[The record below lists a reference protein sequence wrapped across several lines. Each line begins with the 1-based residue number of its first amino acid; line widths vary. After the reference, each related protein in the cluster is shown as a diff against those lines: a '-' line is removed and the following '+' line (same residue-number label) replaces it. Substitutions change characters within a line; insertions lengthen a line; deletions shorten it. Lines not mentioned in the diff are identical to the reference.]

1 MCFYWTVPKIQPDI
15 TGQVFELLS
24 HLDPA
29 LPDFS
34 RANWQSNMRRYVT
47 VHRDYATMEPWE
59 GRETS
64 DITYTDT
71 DGVLTELLI
80 RKHYLD
86 RERWAERTPKYFIEV
101 KTTTSSCDAPFY
113 MSNAQYQRVSTG
125 VHTQSSADI
134 VNNKPRSDEKRNLV
148 RREPKRDIRHFP
160 SLSAG
165 SR

>member
-1 MCFYWTVPKIQPDI
+1 M

-29 LPDFS
+29 LPSFS

-47 VHRDYATMEPWE
+47 VHPDYATMEPWT

-71 DGVLTELLI
+71 GGVLTDLLI
-80 RKHYLD
+80 RNHYLD
-86 RERWAERTPKYFIEV
+86 RDRWAGQTPKYFIEV

-113 MSNAQYQRVSTG
+113 ISNAQYQRVSTD
-125 VHTQSSADI
+125 T
-134 VNNKPRSDEKRNLV
+134 
-148 RREPKRDIRHFP
+148 P
-160 SLSAG
+160 SQTAQTC
-165 SR
+165 